1 MVKEKLICGR
11 PSIETMLSLL
21 CSTEYSHHQPD
32 AHMRRFEARST
43 RMNAAR
49 FREAI
54 SDVIIRRIALL
65 NRVYLMLSQL
75 RKESKQKLAAC
86 NLAAEIMQIRKY

>member
-32 AHMRRFEARST
+32 AHM
-43 RMNAAR
+43 MNAAR